1 MRPLYSFSAGD
12 SPLHRLDAR
21 TKLIMVLCYLGLAL
35 LLPQPWILFVLLIAI
50 VWVFARISLV
60 EYYGFLLLMAPII
73 IAITVVHTVILGGPP
88 YFLSLP
94 LGSRFALTLSE
105 PGLLRGSTL
114 AFRLGTMG
122 LAFTMFSM
130 TTEPFVWGMSMY
142 QAGLNYKIA
151 FMFGFAMRFFPLFQE
166 EFIVV
171 QNALKARGSN
181 ALSSINPL
189 RPVRFFQGL
198 AIATVPMALGAVRR
212 SQEIALSM
220 ELRGLNLPEEE
231 GIRRTLYRHIELKR
245 RDYAIIVI
253 SVVCLVL
260 AVIWRVA
267 TRWGGL

>member
-21 TKLIMVLCYLGLAL
+21 TKLIMVFSYLGLAL
-35 LLPQPWILFVLLIAI
+35 LLPQPWILFLLLIGI
-50 VWVFARISLV
+50 VWVFARISLA

-73 IAITVVHTVILGGPP
+73 IGITVVHTVIIGGSP
-88 YFLSLP
+88 YYLSLP
-94 LGSRFALTLSE
+94 LGSRFAINFSE
-105 PGLLRGSTL
+105 PGLLRGGTL

-142 QAGLNYKIA
+142 KAGLNYKIA

-181 ALSSINPL
+181 ALSNINPL
-189 RPVRFFQGL
+189 RPDRFFQGM
-198 AIATVPMALGAVRR
+198 AIAIVPMALGAVRR

-231 GIRRTLYRHIELKR
+231 GITRTLYRHIELR
-245 RDYAIIVI
+245 RADYVI
-253 SVVCLVL
+253 MVTSVVFLLL
-260 AVIWRVA
+260 AVIWRIS
-267 TRWGGL
+267 TQFGWL